1 MIKLSIKLE
10 MIMKALVLESKGA
23 PFVYKDVKDP
33 VLNENEA
40 VAKIIACGSGLT
52 IQHVRAGR
60 IKVDYPRIIGHEIT
74 AVIEEVGK
82 NVTNVSVGDA
92 VTAYFYLTCGHCKW
106 CNNNRET
113 LCENF
118 GGYVGREIDGAYAE
132 YMKLPAENFLKIPE
146 ALDWKKN
153 PAEIAVICDAIAT
166 PFKVIRHASIKTQD
180 TVAII
185 GAGGGLGIHMI
196 MMAKWANSTVI
207 AVDIAS
213 DKFAACKQVGADI
226 CINPRDHNDNQAF
239 YDYTKGL
246 GVDVVID
253 FVSNN
258 ESLNLGFSILARGG
272 RLVTLGGGGP
282 KNAVTAYAGDLLN
295 KEAIVMGSRYATKQE
310 VIDSLELVARG
321 DVWPLVTD
329 VRDMSQAEE
338 LHALVED
345 AKVTGRAA
353 LLIK

>member
-1 MIKLSIKLE
+1 
-10 MIMKALVLESKGA
+10 MKALVLESRGA
-23 PFVYKDVKDP
+23 PFVYKDVSDP
-33 VLNENEA
+33 KPNDNEA

-60 IKVDYPRIIGHEIT
+60 IEVDYPRIIGHEIT

-82 NVTNVSVGDA
+82 NVTNVKVGDA

-106 CNNNRET
+106 CQNNRET

-118 GGYVGREIDGAYAE
+118 GGYVGREVDGAYAE
-132 YMKLPAENFLKIPE
+132 YMKLPSQNFLKIPDG
-146 ALDWKKN
+146 LDWKNN
-153 PAEIAVICDAIAT
+153 PAEVAVICDAIAT
-166 PFKVIRHASIKTQD
+166 PFKVIRHAAVKTQD
-180 TVAII
+180 TVAVI
-185 GAGGGLGIHMI
+185 GAGGGLGIHMV
-196 MMAKWANSTVI
+196 MMAKWAHSNVI
-207 AVDIAS
+207 AVDVAS
-213 DKFAACKQVGADI
+213 DKFDACKKAGADI
-226 CINPRDHNDNQAF
+226 CINPREHNDNQVF
-239 YDYTKGL
+239 YDYTNGM

-253 FVSNN
+253 FVSST
-258 ESLNLGFSILARGG
+258 ESLNLGFSILGRGG

-282 KNAVTAYAGDLLN
+282 QNVVNAYAGDLLN

-329 VRDMSQAEE
+329 VRNMKDAEQ
-338 LHALVED
+338 LHKLVEEG
-345 AKVTGRAA
+345 KVTGRAA